1 MSPTSERE
9 SETPDGPSPV
19 PSARLEVRGEFLFL
33 GHLRTPAGRR
43 DLREPAFTL
52 VELLVV
58 VAIIAIIASMLLPAL
73 ASARRRAGS
82 AKCLGNLRQLG
93 QSVLVYCDDN
103 ADRLPFAWYDDPRPK
118 ENSFYALLCPQLFG
132 EGFDGYA
139 DFESRVFLCP
149 SRKGEPLRKDQAV
162 RISYAMNANNALE
175 FPKPETRKL
184 SAAQAGS
191 PATTVLIADV
201 QHAYNHPPL
210 RVLDPSQVGFRH
222 DRRANMQFFDGHT
235 AAMAPNETNRIT
247 LDF

>member
-1 MSPTSERE
+1 MALGGAIGT
-9 SETPDGPSPV
+9 G
-19 PSARLEVRGEFLFL
+19 LFL
-33 GHLRTPAGRR
+33 ASGLSVNVAG
-43 DLREPAFTL
+43 P
-52 VELLVV
+52 
-58 VAIIAIIASMLLPAL
+58 AIILSYVIVAAISLLLGRAL
-73 ASARRRAGS
+73 TDMAVAHPTAGS
-82 AKCLGNLRQLG
+82 FGVWAG
-93 QSVLVYCDDN
+93 VY
-103 ADRLPFAWYDDPRPK
+103 LSPFA
-118 ENSFYALLCPQLFG
+118 
-132 EGFDGYA
+132 GY
-139 DFESRVFLCP
+139 
-149 SRKGEPLRKDQAV
+149 AV

-210 RVLDPSQVGFRH
+210 RVLDPSQVGYRH